1 MRFKT
6 ILLLILT
13 IFAYTCILA
22 VQASEPSD
30 NEQKKN
36 TDLNVNNQ
44 TGKENTS
51 KESQKSPDKPTQET
65 TDKTS
70 TQPSGNTQKNPE
82 RKIIAYYFYGNVRCA
97 SCKKIEAYSYEAIQ
111 SAFKDE
117 IKNGLLEWKTVN
129 IDKPENKHFIDDYE
143 LYTRS
148 LVIVEFKDQKQTKWK
163 NLDMVWE
170 LLKNKN
176 AFIEYVQ
183 KEIKEFLKEETK

>member
-13 IFAYTCILA
+13 IFAYTWILDIR
-22 VQASEPSD
+22 ASEPSD
-30 NEQKKN
+30 KDQKKN

-44 TGKENTS
+44 TKKENTS
-51 KESQKSPDKPTQET
+51 KESQKSPDKSTQET
-65 TDKTS
+65 TNKTS
-70 TQPSGNTQKNPE
+70 AQPSSSTQKNPE
-82 RKIIAYYFYGNVRCA
+82 RKIIAYYFYGNVRCV

-111 SAFKDE
+111 TGFKDE

-129 IDKPENKHFIDDYE
+129 IDKPENKHFVDDYE

-148 LVIVEFKDQKQTKWK
+148 LVVVEFKNDKQTKWK

-176 AFIEYVQ
+176 AFIDYVQ
-183 KEIKEFLKEETK
+183 KETKEFLKEETK